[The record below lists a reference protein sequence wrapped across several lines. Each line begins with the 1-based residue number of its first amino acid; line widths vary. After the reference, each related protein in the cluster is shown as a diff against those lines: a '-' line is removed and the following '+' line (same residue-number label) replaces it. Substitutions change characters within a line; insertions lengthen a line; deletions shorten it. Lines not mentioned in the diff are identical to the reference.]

1 MCQGWLSLRNLKGAI
16 QMHVTTIGVDLAK
29 SVFQV
34 HGVDAAGETVVVKTL
49 RRGQVLTFF
58 SRLSPCLVG
67 LEACGSA
74 HDWARRIAAL
84 GHEVKLIAPIYVKP
98 YVRRNKTDA
107 ADAAAICEAVSRPS
121 MRFVAVKTPERQSV
135 MSMHKAR
142 ALLMTQRLR
151 LTNAIRAHLAEY
163 GVVAPTGRAGMQGL
177 LLRLAAGE
185 LEIPQP
191 LVIALRAM
199 AEPLSV
205 LGRSIATVEAQIKAW
220 HRADRQS
227 RNLQTAPGFGPLVAS
242 AIAASLTDIRAFR
255 SARAYAA
262 SLGLTPR
269 IDATGGKARLG
280 RMSKRGDRY
289 LRRLLVGGAHALL
302 NSKQA
307 KTDPWLTRLLAEKSR
322 KLAAVAVA
330 NKLARIAFA
339 MLSSGQPYRPSQAA
353 A

>member
-1 MCQGWLSLRNLKGAI
+1 MQ
-16 QMHVTTIGVDLAK
+16 VTTVGVDLAK
-29 SVFQV
+29 SVFQI

-49 RRGQVLTFF
+49 RRGQLLTFF
-58 SRLSPCLVG
+58 SRLPPCLVG

-74 HDWARRIAAL
+74 HDWARRIAEL
-84 GHEVKLIAPIYVKP
+84 GHSVKLIAPAYVKP

-107 ADAAAICEAVSRPS
+107 ADAAAICEAVGRPG
-121 MRFVAVKTPERQSV
+121 MRFVAIKTPERQAV

-142 ALLMTQRLR
+142 ALLTTQRVR

-163 GVVAPTGRAGMQGL
+163 GVIAPVGRAGMQGL
-177 LLRLAAGE
+177 LARLERGE
-185 LEIPQP
+185 LEIPRP
-191 LVIALRAM
+191 LIIALRAM
-199 AEPLSV
+199 AEPLTA
-205 LGRSIATVEAQIKAW
+205 LGKAIEAVEARIKAW
-220 HRADRQS
+220 HMADRQS

-242 AIAASLTDIRAFR
+242 AIAASLTDPKAFR

-269 IDATGGKARLG
+269 IAATGGKPRLG
-280 RMSKRGDRY
+280 PMSKRGDRY
-289 LRRLLVGGAHALL
+289 LRRLLVNGAQSLL

-307 KTDPWLTRLLAEKSR
+307 KADPWLARLLADKSR

-339 MLSSGQPYRPSQAA
+339 MILSGQPYRPSQPAA
-353 A
+353 

>member
-1 MCQGWLSLRNLKGAI
+1 MQ
-16 QMHVTTIGVDLAK
+16 VTTVGVDLAK

-34 HGVDAAGETVVVKTL
+34 HGVDAAGEAVVVKTL

-74 HDWARRIAAL
+74 HDWARRIAAF
-84 GHEVKLIAPIYVKP
+84 GHEVRLIPPAYVKA

-107 ADAAAICEAVSRPS
+107 ADAAAICEAVSRPG
-121 MRFVAVKTPERQSV
+121 MRFVAVKTPERQAV

-142 ALLMTQRLR
+142 ALLVTQRLR

-163 GVVAPTGRAGMQGL
+163 GVIAPVGRAGMQGL
-177 LLRLAAGE
+177 LLRLERGE

-191 LVIALRAM
+191 LIVALKAM
-199 AEPLSV
+199 AEPLV
-205 LGRSIATVEAQIKAW
+205 TLGQAITAVEREIRAW
-220 HRADRQS
+220 HASNRQS
-227 RNLQTAPGFGPLVAS
+227 RNLASAPGFGPLIAS
-242 AIAASLTDIRAFR
+242 AVAASLTDPAAFR

-269 IDATGGKARLG
+269 IEASGGKVRLG

-289 LRRLLVGGAHALL
+289 LRRLLVNGAQALL
-302 NSKQA
+302 NRKQA
-307 KTDPWLTRLLAEKSR
+307 KADPWLARLLAEKSR
-322 KLAAVAVA
+322 KLPPWPSPT
-330 NKLARIAFA
+330 
-339 MLSSGQPYRPSQAA
+339 SSPASPSP
-353 A
+353 